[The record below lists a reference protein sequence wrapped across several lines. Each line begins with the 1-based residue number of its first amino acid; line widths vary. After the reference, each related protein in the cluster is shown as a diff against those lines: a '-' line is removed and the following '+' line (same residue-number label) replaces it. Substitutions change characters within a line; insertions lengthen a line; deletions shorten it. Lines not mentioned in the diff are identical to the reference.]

1 MNAVNTGIVWE
12 YKNGLFEIK
21 LVKNRVDI
29 ETLQCSKEH
38 IFQILDGLIN
48 AFHIISAHT
57 ADQFRPSTSEA
68 FNRVAIPLSRFRLAQ
83 NPSPELTTIV
93 LGVGELELGFSIPT
107 AELTDL
113 GQALQ
118 AAGVA
123 ATSTPH

>member
-1 MNAVNTGIVWE
+1 MNTVDTGIIWE

-21 LVKNRVDI
+21 LVKDRINI

-38 IFQILDGLIN
+38 VFQILDGLIN
-48 AFHIISAHT
+48 AFHVISAHSEG
-57 ADQFRPSTSEA
+57 QPQPSTQS

-93 LGVGELELGFSIPT
+93 LNVGELELGFSIPT
-107 AELTDL
+107 VELAEL

-123 ATSTPH
+123 ATSMPH